1 VPDLSMT
8 DERPSD
14 GEILAAIVSQFD
26 AEPADVMAWLAT
38 FDQSTALTE
47 YLTDLAA
54 AKEIR

>member
-1 VPDLSMT
+1 MT

-14 GEILAAIVSQFD
+14 GEILAALVSQFD